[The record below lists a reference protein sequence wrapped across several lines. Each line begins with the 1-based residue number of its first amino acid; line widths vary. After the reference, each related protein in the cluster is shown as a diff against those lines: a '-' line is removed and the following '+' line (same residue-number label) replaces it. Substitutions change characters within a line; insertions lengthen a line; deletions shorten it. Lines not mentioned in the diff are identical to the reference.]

1 MSNQPQPN
9 PYAPIRLDGEPF
21 PAAGFP
27 HLPTIGLLAATFGGI
42 VLSGATFG
50 LILAGILSLAK
61 PTDVLEVVMLLP
73 VGIFAGAV
81 IAGISGI
88 PTVLAAFCLA
98 APLIPFSKGW
108 LPHQARNFAVIC
120 GFLSGSSPVILID
133 VRDPWSWLI
142 AVIPGAFGALGT
154 MFFVRWI
161 LRATNRSSAGKVD
174 RTLVEGSGNNVT

>member
-9 PYAPIRLDGEPF
+9 PYAPSRLDGEPF
-21 PAAGFP
+21 PAADSP

-50 LILAGILSLAK
+50 MILAGILSLAE
-61 PTDVLEVVMLLP
+61 PTNLLEVVMLLP

-81 IAGISGI
+81 IAGISGT
-88 PTVLAAFCLA
+88 PTVLATFCLA

-108 LPHQARNFAVIC
+108 LSHQARNFAVIC
-120 GFLSGSSPVILID
+120 GFLSGSSPLILIEYS
-133 VRDPWSWLI
+133 DPWSWLM

-161 LRATNRSSAGKVD
+161 LRATRS
-174 RTLVEGSGNNVT
+174 LLSGQGRPHPCRSGLETT